1 MPRCGPPL
9 DLPQQIARH
18 GFPTGALSER
28 CAEPEPDAGVAD
40 EQWTPGDVKP
50 DPPRQLGQTLLRI
63 DAIHQHGELVAAD
76 TCETTRWSL
85 RERGSE
91 SISNLY
97 QNLVAKVETVLC
109 VDRSQTLDVDQHDP
123 VRSPIAVSAATSVDL
138 RINAHEHVDRR
149 PSRLAI

>member
-1 MPRCGPPL
+1 MRF
-9 DLPQQIARH
+9 D
-18 GFPTGALSER
+18 
-28 CAEPEPDAGVAD
+28 
-40 EQWTPGDVKP
+40 
-50 DPPRQLGQTLLRI
+50 
-63 DAIHQHGELVAAD
+63 QHGELVAAD